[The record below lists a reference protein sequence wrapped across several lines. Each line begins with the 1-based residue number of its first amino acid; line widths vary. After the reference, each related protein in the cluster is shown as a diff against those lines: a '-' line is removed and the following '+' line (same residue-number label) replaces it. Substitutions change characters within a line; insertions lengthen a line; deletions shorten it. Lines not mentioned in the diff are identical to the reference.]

1 MAIKSVY
8 RHDFTRDMKDKME
21 MEVFAGVL

>member
-1 MAIKSVY
+1 MAIIIVY
-8 RHDFTRDMKDKME
+8 RHDFTKDSKGKME